1 MNNTVAFAIYVALYL
16 IVQVVAGIRC
26 RGGLRVA
33 ALVPLAW
40 MGPLTVVTA
49 PMGQGKGENFAP
61 CLWIP
66 VAVLTV
72 AFQLCLLV
80 AALSRPEPQSK
91 GQGFEVLP
99 PRQ

>member
-1 MNNTVAFAIYVALYL
+1 LNNTVVFVIYVALYL
-16 IVQVVAGIRC
+16 IVQVVAGFRC

-33 ALVPLAW
+33 ALVPLVW

-49 PMGQGKGENFAP
+49 RWIRERENLSP

-66 VAVLTV
+66 VGALTV
-72 AFQLCLLV
+72 GFQLCLLV
-80 AALSRPEPQSK
+80 AARSRPEPERK